1 MNRHIKAALA
11 TLASLLFVGGV
22 GALIALFPAIMLK
35 FCVGLFVA
43 AVVYF
48 IWSEAFRDRPSMR
61 GRKELSK

>member
-43 AVVYF
+43 AVVGVVYF
-48 IWSEAFRDRPSMR
+48 IWSEAFRDRP
-61 GRKELSK
+61 